1 LLGHISTVESVTIT
15 SDNKFIVS
23 GSYDSTIRLWNPQD
37 KLQEAVLKSY
47 TSGVKCIAITSENK
61 FMTSGG
67 YNNTVHVWNLQ
78 EKCQEAVLKGHK
90 GMYAL

>member
-1 LLGHISTVESVTIT
+1 M
-15 SDNKFIVS
+15 
-23 GSYDSTIRLWNPQD
+23 
-37 KLQEAVLKSY
+37 
-47 TSGVKCIAITSENK
+47 IAITSENK

-90 GMYAL
+90 GNVCTITVTSDYKLIVSDSSDRTVRAWNLQEKR